1 MAYEPIVFFPSRH
14 GVVFTVHTKKNPQR
28 LIPVVRQI
36 LASVNPD
43 VALSDVKTLKAQ
55 IHENTMQERSFAWL
69 ASSLAF
75 LAILQSCI
83 GLYGLMIQSVTR
95 RTGEIG
101 IRMAIGATPLAV
113 AWPVLRSALL
123 MAIAGVVFSI
133 PVILATIGIVRSY
146 LFGIEPYDPM
156 TLIGAVIL
164 LLFVTA
170 LAAWIPARRAAK
182 IDPMEAL
189 RYE

>member
-1 MAYEPIVFFPSRH
+1 MI
-14 GVVFTVHTKKNPQR
+14 
-28 LIPVVRQI
+28 RQI
-36 LASVNPD
+36 LTTVNPG
-43 VALSDVKTLKAQ
+43 VALSDVKTLKTQ
-55 IHENTMQERSFAWL
+55 ILENTVQERSFAWL

-83 GLYGLMIQSVTR
+83 GLYGLMAQAVTR

-113 AWPVLRSALL
+113 AWPVLRSALM
-123 MAIAGVVFSI
+123 MAMAGVVISI
-133 PVILATIGIVRSY
+133 PVILSTVRMVRGY
-146 LFGIEPYDPM
+146 LFGIEPYDPV
-156 TLIGAVIL
+156 TLIVAVIL
-164 LLFVTA
+164 LLAVAT